1 MKFDEAVREY
11 QLCSSIGP
19 LVQGIKLSPFTDIP
33 QQEYDRV
40 KFLNN
45 LFYEIINKLQQEY
58 APTVEMTEE
67 QRDLIFRTKD
77 DDKLYEI
84 MADEDGYYFDACY
97 WEELRPNQVASAYL
111 HPETIR
117 IVEEVE

>member
-1 MKFDEAVREY
+1 MKFDDAVQIIDGMPMLSGSFGISPNVVKKIVEDLRE
-11 QLCSSIGP
+11 
-19 LVQGIKLSPFTDIP
+19 
-33 QQEYDRV
+33 
-40 KFLNN
+40 
-45 LFYEIINKLQQEY
+45 EY

-67 QRDLIFRTKD
+67 QRDLIFKTKD

-111 HPETIR
+111 HPESIKA
-117 IVEEVE
+117 IDNEE